1 MTENVTENAVGA
13 ATEGATEPLRIGI
26 LGAARIAEL
35 SIVKPAAA
43 TGHRLVAVAARDPQR
58 AAAFARHHGVER
70 VHQTYEDLLADP
82 EVEAVYNPLANSLH
96 GPWNLRA
103 IEAGKHVLSEKP
115 FASNAAEARG
125 VAAAAQGAGV
135 TVLEALHYPFHPLFQ
150 RTCELI
156 ATGAIGEVQHVE
168 TLLRMPAPP
177 DDDPRWSL
185 ELAGGATMDLGCYAL
200 HCARRLGTRFLGGEP
215 SVVSGSG
222 RERAGRPG
230 VDQALA
236 VELVYPSGATGSAG
250 SDMSS
255 PGVWDFH
262 LTVTGSDGVLHVP
275 DFPRPHEDDTL
286 VMRRTGEP
294 EVVEHLGKRSSYTYQ
309 LEAFAAHL
317 RDSTPLPYDVTDTVP
332 QAELVDAAYRAAGFE
347 PRPSMSP

>member
-1 MTENVTENAVGA
+1 MTESVTEGGTGSS
-13 ATEGATEPLRIGI
+13 TEGATEPLRIGI

-58 AAAFARHHGVER
+58 AAVFARQHGVER
-70 VHQTYEDLLADP
+70 VHQSYEDLLADP

-115 FASNAAEARG
+115 FASNAAEARE
-125 VAAAAQGAGV
+125 VEAAAQGAGV

-156 ATGAIGEVQHVE
+156 AAGAIGEVQRVE
-168 TLLRMPAPP
+168 TQLRMPAPP

-185 ELAGGATMDLGCYAL
+185 QLAGGATMDLGCYAL
-200 HCARRLGTRFLGGEP
+200 HCARQLGTRFLGGEP

-222 RERAGRPG
+222 RDRAGRPG
-230 VDQALA
+230 VDEALS
-236 VELVYPSGATGSAG
+236 VELLYPSGVTGSAG

-262 LTVTGSDGVLHVP
+262 LTVAGSDGVLHVP

-286 VMRRTGEP
+286 VLRRTGEP
-294 EVVEHLGKRSSYTYQ
+294 VSPAESRRATSAAWKCSAACATGCSSQPST
-309 LEAFAAHL
+309 LP
-317 RDSTPLPYDVTDTVP
+317 STPRRLKPP
-332 QAELVDAAYRAAGFE
+332 GW
-347 PRPSMSP
+347 